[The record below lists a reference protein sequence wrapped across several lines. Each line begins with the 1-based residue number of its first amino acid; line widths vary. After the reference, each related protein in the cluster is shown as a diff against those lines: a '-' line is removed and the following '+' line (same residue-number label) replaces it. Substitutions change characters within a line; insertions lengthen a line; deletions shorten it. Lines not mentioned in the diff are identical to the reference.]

1 MNDGAACFSAKAAA
15 GATFHPAARPA
26 REARPIED
34 RPASRER
41 ETGSIASRAASRGR
55 AIPSIAF
62 RTASRARV
70 AMTLQAMPDAPGALR
85 KPLEGGEESVS
96 SRRASE
102 SAPSQYG
109 FGGSAAFRGAPGSAG
124 AGGCAT
130 GTAVQVGLA
139 GWGRG
144 ASRSMTTA
152 LAGGEGDAAGA
163 ADGPGGGEATVAAAL
178 GVERLPPDGCVRD
191 QTKTATPAAATKTI
205 PAAAASTYA
214 IAPNDGAI

>member
-1 MNDGAACFSAKAAA
+1 LFLGESGGGSYVPPCRPA
-15 GATFHPAARPA
+15 GAGSEADRRPA
-26 REARPIED
+26 RLAG
-34 RPASRER
+34 
-41 ETGSIASRAASRGR
+41 TGDS
-55 AIPSIAF
+55 
-62 RTASRARV
+62 
-70 AMTLQAMPDAPGALR
+70 TLQAMPDAPGALW

-163 ADGPGGGEATVAAAL
+163 ADGRAGGEATLAAAL
-178 GVERLPPDGCVRD
+178 GAERPPSDVCERD

-214 IAPNDGAI
+214 IAPDDGAT